1 MALSYKL
8 TTDGSA
14 IQMSEDGHPIVVD
27 DTNDKEFPI
36 KATELLSKI
45 PALQLEA
52 KTHREEK
59 QALQKKVEAFG
70 NHKPEEILER
80 LAAFGDIDPEKAK
93 EALVT
98 VSNLGE
104 LDKEK
109 NIEIEKVKAGVAD
122 GYKEKIRTIDAGYTQ
137 KITAFQDSLAQ
148 KDHVIRNL
156 LIKGAFD
163 RSEFIKEQTVLTPDI
178 AYDSFGKYF
187 RIEEDGG
194 DSGVKVFAMYR
205 NGDKIISK
213 ANPTEYA
220 SPEEAIELIIN
231 EYPQKDHILRTNS
244 GGSGASGNVSQSS
257 SKRAKLE
264 ALKAMNPAERLNALR
279 R

>member
-1 MALSYKL
+1 MAIVYKL
-8 TTDGSA
+8 TADSSA

-27 DTNDKEFPI
+27 DKDDKEFSI
-36 KATELLSKI
+36 RATELYSKI

-59 QALQKKVEAFG
+59 QALQKKIEAFG
-70 NHKPEEILER
+70 DHKPEDILER
-80 LAAFGDIDPEKAK
+80 LAAFGDIDPIKAR
-93 EALVT
+93 EALIT

-122 GYKEKIRTIDAGYTQ
+122 GYKEKIKTIDAGYTQ
-137 KITAFQDSLAQ
+137 KINAFLDSLAQ

-156 LIKGAFD
+156 LIRGAFD

-178 AYDSFGKYF
+178 AYDSFGKF
-187 RIEEDGG
+187 FKIEEDGDG
-194 DSGVKVFAMYR
+194 SVKVFAINR
-205 NGDKIISK
+205 GGDKFISK

-231 EYPQKDHILRTNS
+231 EYPQKDNILRTNP
-244 GGSGASGNVSQSS
+244 GGSGAGGNVSQSS
-257 SKRAKLE
+257 SKKATRD
-264 ALKAMNPAERLNALR
+264 ALMKMNPAERLNALR

>member
-1 MALSYKL
+1 MAIVYKL
-8 TTDGSA
+8 TADGSA
-14 IQMSEDGHPIVVD
+14 IQMSEDGHPIVTD
-27 DTNDKEFPI
+27 DKDDKEFPI
-36 KATELLSKI
+36 RATELYSKI
-45 PALQLEA
+45 PALQLES

-59 QALQKKVEAFG
+59 QALQKRIEAFG
-70 NHKPEEILER
+70 NHKPEDILER
-80 LAAFGDIDPEKAK
+80 LAAFGDIDPVKAR
-93 EALVT
+93 EALIT

-122 GYKEKIRTIDAGYTQ
+122 GYKEKIKAIDAGIVQ
-137 KITAFQDSLAQ
+137 ERHAFQDSLAQ

-187 RIEEDGG
+187 RIEEDG
-194 DSGVKVFAMYR
+194 DSVKVFGMNR
-205 NGDKIISK
+205 SGDKFISK

-231 EYPQKDHILRTNS
+231 EYPQKDNILRTNS
-244 GGSGASGNVSQSS
+244 GGSGAGGNVSQSS
-257 SKRAKLE
+257 SKKATRE
-264 ALKAMNPAERLNALR
+264 ALMKMNPAERLNALR